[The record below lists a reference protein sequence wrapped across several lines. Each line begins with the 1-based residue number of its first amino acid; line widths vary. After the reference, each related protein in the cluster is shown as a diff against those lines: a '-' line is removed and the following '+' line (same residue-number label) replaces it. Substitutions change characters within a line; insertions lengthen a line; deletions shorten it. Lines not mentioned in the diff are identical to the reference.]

1 MLKDTPLL
9 IIMEDS
15 LVKVTYKQPRAN
27 NNESKVNVVVL
38 KLVRRVG
45 LGLGYTQVQLEATSL
60 GVNLKVT
67 EYWLESMTI
76 VVIVAT

>member
-27 NNESKVNVVVL
+27 NNESKVNVVVS
-38 KLVRRVG
+38 KIGTQGWVG
-45 LGLGYTQVQLEATSL
+45 VHACTGRSSITRG
-60 GVNLKVT
+60 
-67 EYWLESMTI
+67 
-76 VVIVAT
+76 

>member
-1 MLKDTPLL
+1 
-9 IIMEDS
+9 MEDS

-27 NNESKVNVVVL
+27 NNESKVNVVVS

-45 LGLGYTQVQLEATSL
+45 LGYTQVQVEAASP
-60 GVNLKVT
+60 GVNVKVM